1 MNRISKNGNTLV
13 VSFDYRPSI
22 LNVVREIDGRVFN
35 AKKKQW
41 EVPEESVVECVDA
54 LRPLNFI
61 VNNDVLAIYESFKR
75 RNEEVANIKKNESP
89 YGGVLPLY
97 DFQKT
102 GTAFLRALPA
112 ALLAD
117 APGLGKTLQTCA
129 AFEDLNGQVLIFVP
143 ASLKFNWRDEIA
155 KWLPTDKVMV
165 IHGNK
170 KERIEQWHHAHKN
183 RAKWIIAN
191 YELLIHDKE
200 IHDTAAHEWGAIVC
214 DEADRIANPRAQ
226 TTRNL
231 KALRAKRRVAL
242 TGTPV
247 SNTPEDLWSIAD
259 WLYPRYLGTF
269 TQFQKKYCK
278 LNEWSR
284 VVGYQ
289 NLDQLRERIEPIMLR
304 RLKEDVL
311 KDFPAKTVEH
321 VRFEL
326 SKDERELYDAVRKT
340 IIQEVKKMT
349 KLDTRS
355 LALIPVKM
363 LRMKQA
369 TGHPCLIDAPLN
381 SQSSKLDLLKEMLN
395 PILKSGEKAIVFTQF
410 STMARIMSVQMI
422 DMQPLVIT
430 GEVDALER
438 KNIVDEFQANPNRQ
452 VLIMTEAGTYG
463 LNLQAASYV
472 FHYDAPWSVSK
483 IEQREGRAHRIG
495 QDKPVTV
502 YHLIAKNTI
511 DEYVLKVLKGKQRM
525 ADEILGD
532 DEKEMTLSREDLA
545 EILEEEV

>member
-1 MNRISKNGNTLV
+1 MLV

-22 LNVVREIDGRVFN
+22 LNVVREIDGRIFN

-54 LRPLNFI
+54 LKPLNFI
-61 VNNDVLAIYESFKR
+61 INNDVVATYDAYKR
-75 RNEEVANIKKNESP
+75 RSEEVANIKKNESP
-89 YGGVLPLY
+89 YAGSLPLY

-129 AFEDLNGQVLIFVP
+129 AFEDLEDQVLIFVP
-143 ASLKFNWRDEIA
+143 ASLKFNWRDEIM

-183 RAKWIIAN
+183 RAKWIISN

-214 DEADRIANPRAQ
+214 DEADRISNPRAQ

-311 KDFPAKTVEH
+311 KDFPTKTIED

-326 SKDERELYDAVRKT
+326 SKEEREVYDAVRKMVLDD
-340 IIQEVKKMT
+340 VKKMT
-349 KLDTRS
+349 DLDTRS
-355 LALIPVKM
+355 LMLIPVKL
-363 LRMKQA
+363 LRLKQA
-369 TGHPCLIDAPLN
+369 TGHMELIDAKASENIP
-381 SQSSKLDLLKEMLN
+381 SSKLETLKDLLR
-395 PILKSGEKAIVFTQF
+395 PIIKSGEKALIFTQF
-410 STMARIMSVQMI
+410 AEMAHILNRELQEYGSLII
-422 DMQPLVIT
+422 W
-430 GEVDALER
+430 GGVDSLER
-438 KNIVDEFQANPNRQ
+438 KNIVDRFMTNPEHQ
-452 VLIMTEAGTYG
+452 ILIGTEALAYG

-472 FHYDAPWSVSK
+472 FNYDLPWSVAK
-483 IEQREGRAHRIG
+483 YEQRIGRAHRVG
-495 QDKPVTV
+495 QTKPVTV
-502 YHLIAKNTI
+502 YNLLANNTVDLYTKNILYKKQTI
-511 DEYVLKVLKGKQRM
+511 SDDL
-525 ADEILGD
+525 LGD
-532 DEKEMTLSREDLA
+532 KEELESANFSKEDI
-545 EILEEEV
+545 ENILN

>member
-1 MNRISKNGNTLV
+1 MLV

-22 LNVVREIDGRVFN
+22 LNVVREIDGRIFN

-54 LRPLNFI
+54 LKPLNFI
-61 VNNDVLAIYESFKR
+61 INNDVLATYDAYKR
-75 RNEEVANIKKNESP
+75 RSEEVANIKKNESP
-89 YGGVLPLY
+89 YAGSLPLY

-129 AFEDLNGQVLIFVP
+129 AFEDLEGQVLIFVP

-170 KERIEQWHHAHKN
+170 KDRVEQWHHAHKN

-226 TTRNL
+226 TTRNV

-311 KDFPAKTVEH
+311 TDFPAKTIED

-326 SKDERELYDAVRKT
+326 SKKEREVYDAVRKMVLDD
-340 IIQEVKKMT
+340 VKKMT
-349 KLDTRS
+349 DLDTRS
-355 LALIPVKM
+355 LMLIPVKL
-363 LRMKQA
+363 LRLKQA
-369 TGHPCLIDAPLN
+369 TGHMELIDAKASEHIP
-381 SQSSKLDLLKEMLN
+381 SSKLETLKELLH
-395 PILKSGEKAIVFTQF
+395 PIMKSGEKALIFTQF
-410 STMARIMSVQMI
+410 AEMAHILNRELQEYKSLII
-422 DMQPLVIT
+422 W
-430 GEVDALER
+430 GGVDALER
-438 KNIVDEFQANPNRQ
+438 KNIVDRFMTNSEYQI
-452 VLIMTEAGTYG
+452 LIGTEALAYG

-472 FHYDAPWSVSK
+472 FNYDLPWSVAK
-483 IEQREGRAHRIG
+483 YEQRIGRAHRVG
-495 QDKPVTV
+495 QTKPVTV
-502 YHLIAKNTI
+502 YNLLANNTVDLYTKNI
-511 DEYVLKVLKGKQRM
+511 LYKKQSIS
-525 ADEILGD
+525 DDLLGD
-532 DEKEMTLSREDLA
+532 KKELESINFSKEDI
-545 EILEEEV
+545 ENILK